1 MQPGDRVI
9 WLRSPGRSF
18 LTGWKVA
25 YVPATVVRVCP
36 RRIKIR
42 VFLDAREKTVN
53 VDPDN
58 LIDPREM
65 ENDKKT
71 MKPGVPI
78 AWKPLLP

>member
-18 LTGWKVA
+18 LTGWKVTQL
-25 YVPATVVRVCP
+25 PATVVRVCP

-42 VFLDAREKTVN
+42 VLLDAQEKTVN

-58 LIDPREM
+58 LIPPREM
-65 ENDKKT
+65 ENDKNDE
-71 MKPGVPI
+71 
-78 AWKPLLP
+78 AWRRKNPVA